1 MNGAIIL
8 ARTDSSRLPG
18 KALLK
23 ITDKTLLEWCI
34 ESLKGD
40 SNYKIIIA
48 TTCRKVDDPIIEI
61 AKKNNISVFR
71 GDKNNVAKRILD
83 CAKSFKL
90 SAFARVNGDSPFI
103 RKNLI
108 IKAFDEIEKSNVD
121 FVTNLVPRHFPYGI
135 SVEVFKTKTF
145 LESYYKFTTKQQKE
159 HVTTYFYENISK
171 YNTLLLTYMDG
182 SKNDHNIRLVID
194 TRDDFILIDEL
205 IQRVGNDIQ
214 TIQIENIVKIFYN
227 LKSNNN
233 D

>member
-8 ARTDSSRLPG
+8 ARTDSTRLPG

-23 ITDKTLLEWCI
+23 IKNRTLLEWCI

-48 TTCRKVDDPIIEI
+48 TTNRKIDNTIIEI
-61 AKKNNISVFR
+61 AKRNNVNFFR
-71 GDKNNVAKRILD
+71 GDINNVAKRVLD
-83 CAKSFKL
+83 CAKYFEL

-108 IKAFDEIEKSNVD
+108 IKAFNIIEESNFD

-135 SVEVFKTKTF
+135 AVEVFKTKTF
-145 LESYYKFTTKQQKE
+145 EETYKSLETEQHKE

-171 YNTLLLTYMDG
+171 YNSFCLTYMDG
-182 SKNDHNIRLVID
+182 IKNDHNIRLVVD
-194 TRDDFILIDEL
+194 TIDDFIKMNDL
-205 IQRVGNDIQ
+205 IQRVDNDIQ
-214 TIQIENIVKIFYN
+214 TIQTENIVKLFNN
-227 LKSNNN
+227 LKFQKN